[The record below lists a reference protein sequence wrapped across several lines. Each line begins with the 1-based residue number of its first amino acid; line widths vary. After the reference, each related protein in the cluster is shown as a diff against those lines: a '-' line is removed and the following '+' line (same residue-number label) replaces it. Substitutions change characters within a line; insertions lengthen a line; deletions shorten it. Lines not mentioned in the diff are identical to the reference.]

1 MHRFTR
7 TLLRQALLHNTRCYH
22 VNLISPCHLK
32 TLLVPPNYRVPP
44 NSVQTLVK
52 KFSSDIKKD
61 ALPIDD
67 NVSQSSDTTS
77 QECAPTESATTS
89 QECAPTVL
97 DQESEEFPPIV
108 LDHESV
114 LKNFQSSKM
123 TVSNASESVILLASL
138 KNNKEVELMSDDRF
152 LELVKI
158 LESPGTG
165 NLAPLAAISTL
176 KSLSELNVPNEAFSS
191 RNLENSLTWMARSCA
206 IKDLVMMLSFS
217 VGRRKTESQEKLY
230 KEICRALERRWVEIR
245 GNRQLEGNLRS
256 ETKSPSMA
264 LFIHFVSAEN
274 YWVSLARGKIS
285 EKERYIR
292 NTLPKSKNSAEI
304 TRDSHVL
311 SRTFVSLLHY
321 SEHFSDQFMAKLED
335 RLSEVADELN
345 GEDLTAVLYELAR
358 KKRRNLPLLKALTYY
373 LGKNRAD
380 LDVKQ
385 ASDALF
391 ALNKLYFKDQE
402 VLEKLCATI
411 EFQVDGVEKHAVV
424 RSILTSLGQ
433 LHFLHTGV
441 MERIAEWYNKRREK
455 LDSKDMVAMLMT
467 CANLNYLPQDEQRLI
482 EHISQTLNETS
493 ITDHQVWL
501 DVVWSLVVLGRAN
514 HQQLNSVLN
523 SDFSTSLLLYS
534 NNNRNIGS
542 QLKLLNIN
550 AAATKIFQD
559 YDGSKFNINEDAL
572 LKNLKVAPKIGK
584 VKLQQSVLEAF
595 SNLVPPPRFLRLSV
609 NTCMGFVADAECV
622 LDAKDK
628 PLLVDSFS
636 NSFQNSEPQKPL
648 PEGAT
653 RLALMVASFQDC
665 NFGGDLGGVASL
677 NVKLAEAAGY
687 KVLVVKF
694 SDMDPSMKLPMRVQK
709 LDKMLK
715 NVLEK
720 QSQ

>member
-1 MHRFTR
+1 
-7 TLLRQALLHNTRCYH
+7 

-230 KEICRALERRWVEIR
+230 KEICRALERRWVEI
-245 GNRQLEGNLRS
+245 
-256 ETKSPSMA
+256 
-264 LFIHFVSAEN
+264 
-274 YWVSLARGKIS
+274 
-285 EKERYIR
+285 
-292 NTLPKSKNSAEI
+292 
-304 TRDSHVL
+304 RDSHVL